1 MRNQQNERVLSRRG
15 ARELTSAEL
24 THVSGGLGGTACQL
38 TGSPRTFQDIICD
51 CPGC

>member
-1 MRNQQNERVLSRRG
+1 MSNQNNRVLTRKG
-15 ARELTSAEL
+15 ARELTSKEL
-24 THVSGGLGGTACQL
+24 AQVSGGLAGTACQL